1 MFLNGAV
8 DLSGT
13 RIATASSQPWP
24 IFDHLLPEIAFA
36 GHSNTGKSSLVNVLV
51 GGLPRSGPASVS
63 ERAGWTSSVQF
74 YKVPSIALIHYL
86 CMLKK
91 VVLAGQEPS
100 NSEPGRSTGIRS
112 CSLFSCRPQKL
123 GGDG

>member
-1 MFLNGAV
+1 MIL

-13 RIATASSQPWP
+13 RVATATSQPWP

-63 ERAGWTSSVQF
+63 ERAGWTNSVQF
-74 YKVPSIALIHYL
+74 YKVHY
-86 CMLKK
+86 MLTF
-91 VVLAGQEPS
+91 LAYSMITRITIVG
-100 NSEPGRSTGIRS
+100 
-112 CSLFSCRPQKL
+112 
-123 GGDG
+123 